1 VLSAYQGNGCLSII
15 LPVVA
20 GICVFVVVMI
30 MAQPFEPPK
39 TAEEI
44 ETARWASRK
53 HKAKQRDWFIRKMN
67 EAAAKNRIDEALI
80 WNGKAQEKQ
89 RELDAGK

>member
-1 VLSAYQGNGCLSII
+1 
-15 LPVVA
+15 
-20 GICVFVVVMI
+20 MI